1 MKLFCQP
8 FVVYFFE
15 KKLTFENFREISEM
29 EINDIHAACDETT
42 NNWMESGGE
51 VNIRPEVNISH
62 PTLPRKWFINKFMV
76 NQ

>member
-1 MKLFCQP
+1 
-8 FVVYFFE
+8 
-15 KKLTFENFREISEM
+15 M